1 MITMIL
7 NTVSIVVL
15 LRKAYQFDYLRHTF
29 LGYVNYV
36 NSTVLQSLFLF
47 EFNSFGDTVQ
57 VSNEIRRNAVCVYF

>member
-7 NTVSIVVL
+7 NTVSIVIL

-29 LGYVNYV
+29 LGYV